1 MKTNRKFKQFL
12 PEFPLLPFKKSK
24 INNLFTAYSNAWID
38 HPLKYMKEQEQ
49 DWMELGSLRNIETA
63 AKNIKHLALA
73 LHLAFLV
80 QFITTLPDEDVEQI
94 LSDLDINNLA
104 IMNQP

>member
-1 MKTNRKFKQFL
+1 MKD
-12 PEFPLLPFKKSK
+12 
-24 INNLFTAYSNAWID
+24 A
-38 HPLKYMKEQEQ
+38 EQEQ
-49 DWMELGSLRNIETA
+49 DWLELVSLRNIEPA

-104 IMNQP
+104 IMNQRWLPRVNKYLHDRSFFICNSTP